1 MKVNYNQLTL
11 VSFLNI
17 KESNQCDLAPSL
29 ICISMPLAF
38 LFFMIFSYTTCETT
52 PDLIFYII
60 SITFE
65 QSEVLASVY
74 QPYLY
79 LPRPVSR
86 RHPMD
91 IGRRAKQF
99 APFAALRGLDE
110 TVRQQEI
117 LYEPRKILSE
127 EKQNEL
133 DMKLRILAYGM
144 KIQATYFQKSWKN
157 PLIGQYHTLS
167 GTVEFFDPSVHLR
180 IDDTE
185 IQIQDIC
192 DLTGDVF
199 ETIEISC

>member
-1 MKVNYNQLTL
+1 MTAAYRK
-11 VSFLNI
+11 
-17 KESNQCDLAPSL
+17 
-29 ICISMPLAF
+29 
-38 LFFMIFSYTTCETT
+38 
-52 PDLIFYII
+52 II
-60 SITFE
+60 H
-65 QSEVLASVY
+65 
-74 QPYLY
+74 
-79 LPRPVSR
+79 LPRPTSGR
-86 RHPMD
+86 TPMAVE
-91 IGRRAKQF
+91 RRAKQF

-110 TVRQQEI
+110 TIRQQEI
-117 LYEPRKILSE
+117 IYEPKRDLSE
-127 EKQNEL
+127 EKKNEL

>member
-1 MKVNYNQLTL
+1 M
-11 VSFLNI
+11 
-17 KESNQCDLAPSL
+17 
-29 ICISMPLAF
+29 
-38 LFFMIFSYTTCETT
+38 
-52 PDLIFYII
+52 
-60 SITFE
+60 
-65 QSEVLASVY
+65 LASAY

-91 IGRRAKQF
+91 VGRRAKQF

-110 TVRQQEI
+110 TIRQQEI
-117 LYEPRKILSE
+117 IYEPKRDLSE
-127 EKQNEL
+127 EKKNEL
-133 DMKLRILAYGM
+133 DMKLRILTYGM
-144 KIQATYFQKSWKN
+144 KIQATYFQKFWKD
-157 PLIGQYHTLS
+157 PSVGQYHTLS
-167 GTVEFFDPSVHLR
+167 GTIEFFDPSVHLR

>member
-1 MKVNYNQLTL
+1 M
-11 VSFLNI
+11 
-17 KESNQCDLAPSL
+17 
-29 ICISMPLAF
+29 
-38 LFFMIFSYTTCETT
+38 
-52 PDLIFYII
+52 
-60 SITFE
+60 
-65 QSEVLASVY
+65 LASEY

-79 LPRPVSR
+79 LSRPVSR

-91 IGRRAKQF
+91 VGRRAKQF

-110 TVRQQEI
+110 TIRQQEI
-117 LYEPRKILSE
+117 IYEPKRDLSE
-127 EKQNEL
+127 EKKNEL

-144 KIQATYFQKSWKN
+144 KIQATYFQKSWKD
-157 PLIGQYHTLS
+157 PSVGQYHTLS

-199 ETIEISC
+199 ETIEISR

>member
-1 MKVNYNQLTL
+1 MLRGGAK
-11 VSFLNI
+11 SAG
-17 KESNQCDLAPSL
+17 K
-29 ICISMPLAF
+29 CISTVF
-38 LFFMIFSYTTCETT
+38 IFTKTGFQET
-52 PDLIFYII
+52 
-60 SITFE
+60 SHGCR
-65 QSEVLASVY
+65 S
-74 QPYLY
+74 
-79 LPRPVSR
+79 
-86 RHPMD
+86 
-91 IGRRAKQF
+91 RAKQF

-110 TVRQQEI
+110 TIRQQEI
-117 LYEPRKILSE
+117 IYEPKRDLSE
-127 EKQNEL
+127 EKKNEL